1 MEKHVFEYSHRDRK
15 IVVEIGELAKQAN
28 GACLVRYNDT
38 AVLSAAVGSNKAMA
52 SDFFPLTV
60 LYQEKLYAAGKI
72 PGGFLKR
79 EGRATEHETL
89 VSRLIDRPIRP
100 LFAEGYRNE
109 VQVINMVMCANPDYS
124 SAMAAMLGS
133 SIALTISDIPFQGPI
148 AGVVVGRVNG
158 KLVLNPT
165 VEELENSDINLTVAG
180 TKKAINMVEAGAKQV
195 SEDDMLEALLF
206 AHEEIKRL
214 CEFQEEIQKAIGK
227 EKMVPD
233 LFKIPEELEK
243 SIREFAEPELIPAIS
258 THEKLAR
265 EAAIE
270 AVNEK
275 TREHFNEIFEND
287 EKLSLQEIE
296 ENKKYVDMVLEH
308 ILAEEVR
315 RLITNDKIRPDGRA
329 VNEIRPLS
337 SRVDIFER
345 THGSALFTRG
355 QTQSLST
362 VTLGSLTE
370 FQIIE
375 GLGVEEGKRF
385 MLHYNFPQ
393 FAVGSTGR
401 YGAPGRREIGHGA
414 LGERAL
420 LQVIPSEDEFPYTIR
435 VVSEILESNGSSSQ
449 ASICAGTMAL
459 MAAGVPIKAPVAGI
473 AMGLIS
479 QDDECSKY
487 TILTD
492 IQGLEDHYGDM
503 DFKVAGTRNGIT
515 ALQMDIKIKGITPE
529 ILKEALAQAKLGR
542 MQILDHMMTTISEVR
557 PELSKYAPKVKM
569 IRINPDKIRD
579 VIGSGGKVI
588 QEIIEKCNDVKIDIE
603 QDGRVFVMHSEM
615 EWINKAIEII
625 ENLTREPVVGQIY
638 PVKVVKIVD
647 FGAFVELWPG
657 CEGLVHISELD
668 LKRVAKVEDV
678 VHVGDEIV
686 IKLLKIDDKGK
697 LVLSRKAVL
706 KQNVKPSSE
715 EEKPENTEE
724 KHDTESN
731 TEDSTK

>member
-38 AVLSAAVGSNKAMA
+38 AVLSAAVGSNQAMA

-109 VQVINMVMCANPDYS
+109 EQVINMVMCANPDYS

>member
-38 AVLSAAVGSNKAMA
+38 AVLSAAVGSNQAMA
-52 SDFFPLTV
+52 SVFFPLTV

>member
-38 AVLSAAVGSNKAMA
+38 AVLSAAVGSNQAMA

-603 QDGRVFVMHSEM
+603 QDGRVFVMHSKM